1 MVNNKILSKNVI
13 LLVNL
18 GSPNSL
24 SISSIRKFLR
34 AFLSDKRVLNLPK
47 ILWYPILYG
56 IILTFRA
63 KRLLKQYTKIWLF
76 DNSPLIHYTDIQASK
91 LSSKGHIVKYAFS
104 YANPSINDVLSEI
117 HHTIAPDKLTIVPM
131 YPQFS
136 STTTLPVFDS
146 ISKFYKDKYYIPEI
160 KFVSEFATN
169 SLYIEALCKTI
180 SESWQK
186 NGKSQKLVFSYHGL
200 PLDIIKRG
208 DAYFKQCKLTTK
220 LVITQLGLTENEY
233 IMVFQSRFGAQKWLS
248 PATNITLAALACDG
262 VTSVDIICPGFVSDC
277 LETLEEIAILNKE
290 VFLNAGGVSYNYIP
304 CLNDSNDFIKVL
316 NSLCD

>member
-1 MVNNKILSKNVI
+1 MKSKNVI

-24 SISSIRKFLR
+24 SISSIRKFLSS
-34 AFLSDKRVLNLPK
+34 FLSDKRVVNLPK
-47 ILWYPILYG
+47 LLWYPILYG

-76 DNSPLIHYTDIQASK
+76 DNSPLIHYTKIQADK
-91 LSSKGHIVKYAFS
+91 LAVKGHIVRYAFS
-104 YANPSINDVLSEI
+104 YSNPAINDVLSEI
-117 HHTIAPDKLTIVPM
+117 QSTINPDKLTIIPL

-146 ISKFYKDKYYIPEI
+146 ISDFYKKKYYMPEI
-160 KFVSEFATN
+160 KFVSDFASN
-169 SLYIEALCKTI
+169 EIYIDAIVRTI
-180 SESWQK
+180 MQAWGK

-208 DAYFKQCKLTTK
+208 DAYFDQCKLTTK
-220 LVITQLGLTENEY
+220 LVVEKLGLGADDY
-233 IMVFQSRFGAQKWLS
+233 IMAFQSRFGAQKWLS
-248 PATNITLAALACDG
+248 PATNTTLANLAKTG
-262 VTSVDIICPGFVSDC
+262 VVSVDIICPGFVSDC

-290 VFLNAGGVSYNYIP
+290 VFLASGGEKYNYIP
-304 CLNDSNDFIKVL
+304 CLNDSGEFIEVL
-316 NSLCD
+316 ESLCQ

>member
-1 MVNNKILSKNVI
+1 MDNKTLTKHVI

-24 SISSIRKFLR
+24 STSSIRKFLS
-34 AFLSDKRVLNLPK
+34 AFLSDKRVVNLPK

-76 DNSPLIHYTDIQASK
+76 NNSPLIHYTDMQATK
-91 LSSKGHIVKYAFS
+91 LAKTGHIVKYAFS

-117 HHTIAPDKLTIVPM
+117 HNTLVPDKLTIVPM

-146 ISKFYKDKYYIPEI
+146 ISEFYKDKYYIPEI
-160 KFVSEFATN
+160 KFVSDFAAN
-169 SLYIEALCKTI
+169 SLYINALCNTI
-180 SESWQK
+180 RESWQN

-208 DAYFKQCKLTTK
+208 DAYFKHCELTTK
-220 LVITQLGLTENEY
+220 LVVTQLGLTENEY

-248 PATNITLAALACDG
+248 PATNITLAALARDG
-262 VTSVDIICPGFVSDC
+262 VISVDIICPGFVSDC

-304 CLNDSNDFIKVL
+304 CLNDNDDFINVL

>member
-1 MVNNKILSKNVI
+1 MNNKVLSKNVI
-13 LLVNL
+13 ILVNL

-24 SISSIRKFLR
+24 SITSIRKFLS
-34 AFLSDKRVLNLPK
+34 AFLSDRRVVNLPK
-47 ILWYPILYG
+47 MLWYPILYG

-76 DNSPLIHYTDIQASK
+76 DNSPLIHYTEIQSKQLASN
-91 LSSKGHIVKYAFS
+91 GCIVKYAFS
-104 YANPSINDVLSEI
+104 YSSPSINDVLSEI
-117 HHTIAPDKLTIVPM
+117 HTTIAPDKITILPL

-146 ISKFYKDKYYIPEI
+146 VAKFYKGKYCMPEI
-160 KFVSEFATN
+160 KFINNFATN
-169 SLYIEALCKTI
+169 SLYIDAICNTI
-180 SESWQK
+180 YESWTK

-208 DAYFKQCKLTTK
+208 DTYFSQCELTTK
-220 LVITQLGLTENEY
+220 LVVKQLGLTENEY
-233 IMVFQSRFGAQKWLS
+233 TMVFQSRFGAQKWLS
-248 PATNITLAALACDG
+248 PATNITLASLARDG

-290 VFLNAGGVSYNYIP
+290 VFLNAGGVCYNYIP

-316 NSLCD
+316 SNLCE

>member
-1 MVNNKILSKNVI
+1 MNNKTLAKNVI

-24 SISSIRKFLR
+24 SISSIRKFLS
-34 AFLSDKRVLNLPK
+34 AFLSDKRVVNLPK

-63 KRLLKQYTKIWLF
+63 KRLLKQYSKIWLF

-91 LSSKGHIVKYAFS
+91 LASKGQIVKYAFS

-117 HHTIAPDKLTIVPM
+117 HTTIAPDKLTIIPM

-146 ISKFYKDKYYIPEI
+146 IYKFYKDKYYIPEI
-160 KFVSEFATN
+160 NFVSDFATN
-169 SLYIEALCKTI
+169 IVYIDALCNTI
-180 SESWQK
+180 RESWQN

-208 DAYFKQCKLTTK
+208 DAYFKHCELTTK

-248 PATNITLAALACDG
+248 PATNTTLASMARDG

-277 LETLEEIAILNKE
+277 LETLEEIAILNKK
-290 VFLNAGGVSYNYIP
+290 VFLTAGGVSYNYIP
-304 CLNDSNDFIKVL
+304 CLNDSDDFIKVL
-316 NSLCD
+316 SSLCD